1 MSPEDCKWQA
11 SESECLLSQDLSD
24 QSNQALICSD
34 RIEQPWHC
42 ETLPMLQIP
51 QVTIVSLLSH
61 PRTDLSEFSNLN
73 LLIISRI
80 KLDTSDNIHQH
91 FCYLVKGQHRLCLY
105 LRRCIARKVRA
116 ASIQPLYSLYTASIQ
131 PRQHRHLLSPLPWH
145 QLWQRWHLTT
155 SSSSHLADSPPSLIL
170 CSVFLWATL

>member
-1 MSPEDCKWQA
+1 
-11 SESECLLSQDLSD
+11 
-24 QSNQALICSD
+24 
-34 RIEQPWHC
+34 
-42 ETLPMLQIP
+42 MLQIP

-116 ASIQPLYSLYTASIQ
+116 ASIQPLYSLGNTDTFC
-131 PRQHRHLLSPLPWH
+131 LLFPD
-145 QLWQRWHLTT
+145 T
-155 SSSSHLADSPPSLIL
+155 SSDSGD
-170 CSVFLWATL
+170 T